1 MHVHLREP
9 GYEYKETVAT
19 GTRAAAAGGFT
30 AVCCMANT
38 NPVNDNGAVTDY
50 ILAKAKVEG
59 VVRVY
64 PIGAVTRG
72 LRGKEL
78 AELAE
83 LAEAG
88 CVAFSD
94 DGKCVMNAGL
104 YRRAMEYTLPFG
116 APLISH
122 AEDTTLSAARAMNE
136 GVVST
141 ELGLP
146 GQPAA
151 AEDVMVARDIL
162 LAELTG
168 AHVHIAHVSTA
179 GAVRLVRDAKAR
191 GVRVTAEVTPH
202 HLVLTEEAV
211 RTWDAN
217 TKMAPPLR
225 TKRDVEALIEALA
238 DGTIDCIATDH
249 APHALSEKEGEF
261 DLAAFGVVGLETAV
275 AVLLDRLVRPGLLPL
290 ATLIARMSRD
300 PARLLNL
307 PGGSLAAGAAG
318 RHDDPGPRRRNDGR
332 PRAVSLAEPQ
342 HAVRRVDASR
352 RAVDDARGRKRG
364 AAVSERAWLVLRDGR
379 MFRGRALGAVGEAS
393 GEVIFNTAMSGYQEI
408 LTDPSYRGQIVAMT
422 YPMIGN
428 YGVNDEDVE
437 SRRPWVNGFIVKE
450 ASAVASNFRADAGL
464 DEYLRRH
471 GIVGIQD
478 IDTRALTR
486 HLRDHGAQDG
496 IISSVATDP
505 GPLVERARALP
516 GLVGRDLVA
525 EVTVDAPYGWSEGAW
540 DLARGYGAP
549 PPAAVQR
556 RRVRLR
562 HQAQH
567 PAPAPRGRHAR

>member
-1 MHVHLREP
+1 VIDPANNVDAVQDVLIAAGKIERLGRRLEAPAGAEIVDASGKVVCPGFIDMHVHLREP

-59 VVRVY
+59 AVRVY

-72 LRGKEL
+72 LHGEEL

-83 LAEAG
+83 LAESG

-94 DGKCVMNAGL
+94 DGRCVMNAGL

-116 APLISH
+116 TPLISH
-122 AEDTTLSAARAMNE
+122 AEDTSLSRGAAMSE

-141 ELGLP
+141 ETGLP

-168 AHVHIAHVSTA
+168 ARVHIAHVSTA
-179 GAVRLVRDAKAR
+179 GAVRLIRDAKAR
-191 GVRVTAEVTPH
+191 GLQVTAEVTPH
-202 HLVLTEEAV
+202 HLVLTEDAV
-211 RTWDAN
+211 RTWDPN

-225 TKRDVEALIEALA
+225 TKRDVEALLEALA

-261 DLAAFGVVGLETAV
+261 DRAAFGIVGLETAV

-290 ATLIARMSRD
+290 STLIARLSRD

-307 PGGSLAAGAAG
+307 PGGNLAVGAPA
-318 RHDDPGPRRRNDGR
+318 DVTILDPDTETVVDPLRFRSRSRNTPFGGWT
-332 PRAVSLAEPQ
+332 L
-342 HAVRRVDASR
+342 
-352 RAVDDARGRKRG
+352 RG
-364 AAVSERAWLVLRDGR
+364 APW
-379 MFRGRALGAVGEAS
+379 
-393 GEVIFNTAMSGYQEI
+393 
-408 LTDPSYRGQIVAMT
+408 MT
-422 YPMIGN
+422 
-428 YGVNDEDVE
+428 
-437 SRRPWVNGFIVKE
+437 
-450 ASAVASNFRADAGL
+450 
-464 DEYLRRH
+464 
-471 GIVGIQD
+471 
-478 IDTRALTR
+478 
-486 HLRDHGAQDG
+486 
-496 IISSVATDP
+496 
-505 GPLVERARALP
+505 
-516 GLVGRDLVA
+516 LVGGRI
-525 EVTVDAPYGWSEGAW
+525 
-540 DLARGYGAP
+540 
-549 PPAAVQR
+549 
-556 RRVRLR
+556 VR
-562 HQAQH
+562 A
-567 PAPAPRGRHAR
+567 